1 MSLIAN
7 PKEVKRHRDRERY
20 AQNRDE
26 INKRRREAYKQKKIA
41 AAEISGAHAQ
51 LAVSQGNDD
60 QISLSM
66 PQLNWH
72 VIIFS
77 SSVQT
82 LMRLRIGGKGSVMH
96 RIERK
101 Y

>member
-1 MSLIAN
+1 MQKIKMRLIREGVK
-7 PKEVKRHRDRERY
+7 PTKEKNISEEIDGLH
-20 AQNRDE
+20 NRTP
-26 INKRRREAYKQKKIA
+26 
-41 AAEISGAHAQ
+41 AQ

-66 PQLNWH
+66 PQLNWP

-77 SSVQT
+77 SSVQS

-96 RIERK
+96 IIERK

>member
-1 MSLIAN
+1 MQKIKMRLIREGVK
-7 PKEVKRHRDRERY
+7 PTKENKSTEEIDGL
-20 AQNRDE
+20 QN
-26 INKRRREAYKQKKIA
+26 
-41 AAEISGAHAQ
+41 GTLAQ

-82 LMRLRIGGKGSVMH
+82 LMRLRIRGKGSIMH

-101 Y
+101 S